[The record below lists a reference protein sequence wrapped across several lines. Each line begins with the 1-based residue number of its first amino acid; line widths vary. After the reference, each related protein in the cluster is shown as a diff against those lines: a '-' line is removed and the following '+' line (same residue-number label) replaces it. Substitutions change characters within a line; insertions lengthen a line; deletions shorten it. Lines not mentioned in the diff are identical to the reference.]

1 LARVAVTSGA
11 QPAEEARQITE
22 PAAGSAAA
30 WAEEA
35 SWQEVAKEEAAQEET
50 AKEEAA
56 KAASLAAAAADA
68 PAVVTSAL
76 PDLSFP
82 FTASEDLIELRAAL
96 REVYTS
102 CHS

>member
-1 LARVAVTSGA
+1 M
-11 QPAEEARQITE
+11 TE

-35 SWQEVAKEEAAQEET
+35 RQEA

-96 REVYTS
+96 REVHTS
-102 CHS
+102 CQT

>member
-1 LARVAVTSGA
+1 MARVAVTSGA
-11 QPAEEARQITE
+11 QPAEEARQMTE

-35 SWQEVAKEEAAQEET
+35 RHEAAKEEAA
-50 AKEEAA
+50 KEEAT

-102 CHS
+102 CLS

>member
-1 LARVAVTSGA
+1 MTSGA

-35 SWQEVAKEEAAQEET
+35 RQEAAKEEAAKEET

>member
-1 LARVAVTSGA
+1 MARAAVTSGA
-11 QPAEEARQITE
+11 QPAEEARQMTE

-35 SWQEVAKEEAAQEET
+35 RQEA

-56 KAASLAAAAADA
+56 KAASLTAAAADA

-96 REVYTS
+96 REV
-102 CHS
+102 

>member
-1 LARVAVTSGA
+1 MTSGA

-35 SWQEVAKEEAAQEET
+35 SWQEVAKEEAANKEET

>member
-1 LARVAVTSGA
+1 M
-11 QPAEEARQITE
+11 TE

-35 SWQEVAKEEAAQEET
+35 RQEAAKEE
-50 AKEEAA
+50 
-56 KAASLAAAAADA
+56 AADA

-96 REVYTS
+96 REVYLLPLLNLIVILTLTLTL
-102 CHS
+102 